1 MIINDFDN
9 EFDNI
14 HAQALRNSSDFSQ
27 GFFEI
32 SYFNCAKI
40 LTAFR
45 NQRVSDSD
53 FKSGSGYGYN
63 DCGRDKLDSI
73 WAEIC
78 RAESAMFRTQFVS
91 GTHALTA
98 VLFGILRPEDTLL
111 SITGEPYDT
120 LHKVLGHKDYSPGSL
135 QDWGVN
141 YAEVN
146 SIIDNGLDL
155 EIVTQS
161 ILTYKPKLVL
171 IQRSRGYSLRRS
183 LTVAEIELLC
193 RTIKSVSSQ
202 TIVFVDNC
210 YGEFMEKR
218 EPIEAGADIIA
229 GSLIKNPGG
238 GLAPC
243 GGYIAGRK
251 DLVELAGF
259 RLTSPGLGAEVG
271 PSLSDNRLLY
281 QGLFIAPH
289 VVGQALQTAIYTA
302 SVFAQLGYAVYPA
315 TDAVRTDIIQAIEL
329 GSAERVIAFCQALQ
343 AFSPVDSYV
352 KPVAWDMPGYK
363 DQVIMAAGTFVQG
376 ASIELSAD
384 APMRQPYAVY
394 LQGGIIFEQ
403 SVAAIMA
410 AAKAVLAAQ

>member
-1 MIINDFDN
+1 MSDLTNQFDK
-9 EFDNI
+9 I
-14 HAQALRNSSDFSQ
+14 HLQALQASSEYGRKYFS
-27 GFFEI
+27 I
-32 SYFNCAKI
+32 SYYNSAKI
-40 LTAFR
+40 LAAFR
-45 NQRVSDSD
+45 SNRVSDSD
-53 FKSGSGYGYN
+53 FKTGSGYGYN
-63 DCGRDKLDSI
+63 DCGRDKLDNI

-78 RAESAMFRTQFVS
+78 GADAALFRTQFVS
-91 GTHALTA
+91 GTHALTT
-98 VLFGILRPEDTLL
+98 VLFGILRPGDTLL
-111 SITGEPYDT
+111 SLTGEPYDT
-120 LHKVLGHKDYSPGSL
+120 LHKVIGHKEPSPGSL
-135 QDWGVN
+135 IDWGVN

-146 SIIDNGLDL
+146 SLTANDLDL
-155 EIVTQS
+155 EAVTRAIS
-161 ILTYKPKLVL
+161 THKPKMVL

-183 LTVAEIELLC
+183 LTIAEIELLC
-193 RTIKSVSSQ
+193 KTVKAGAGK

-210 YGEFMEKR
+210 YGEFIEQG
-218 EPIEAGADIIA
+218 EPLTAGADIIA

-281 QGLFIAPH
+281 QGLFMAPH
-289 VVGQALQTAIYTA
+289 VVGQALQTAVYTA
-302 SVFAQLGYAVYPA
+302 SVFAQLKFSVYPA
-315 TDAVRTDIIQAIEL
+315 VAAPRTDIIQAIEL
-329 GSAERVIAFCQALQ
+329 GSAERVVAFCQALQ

-352 KPVAWDMPGYK
+352 KPVAWDMPCYK

-394 LQGGIIFEQ
+394 LQGGIVFEQ
-403 SVAAIMA
+403 SVAAILA
-410 AAKAVLAAQ
+410 AAKAVMAVT